1 MNDIKKIIFLD
12 INNDYLVINN
22 FDNSE
27 NKVLKQT
34 KFKLLDKIEN
44 ELNLEVLSRFF
55 LEKIKIFEK
64 DIGVFIN
71 NVNVILSSNNTEF
84 VSSIRKNYNNTT
96 LTKKLII
103 QNIENLRQTFIKN
116 NKKFEIIHI
125 LINKIAID
133 KKELKD
139 ITKEMIFNEIII
151 ELKFI
156 CFDKRYVKKIRDIL
170 KNCNI
175 DVSRILCQNYIKEFM
190 QVNDSNIL
198 IAANKVAKGINKF
211 EVFVEEKSSKKL
223 GFFEKLFH
231 YFTR

>member
-12 INNDYLVINN
+12 INNDDLIINN
-22 FDNSE
+22 FDNLE
-27 NKVLKQT
+27 NKILKQT
-34 KFKLLDKIEN
+34 KFKLLDKIED

-64 DIGVFIN
+64 DIGDFIN
-71 NVNVILSSNNTEF
+71 NVNVILSSNNIEF
-84 VSSIRKNYNNTT
+84 VSSIKKNYDNTT

-125 LINKIAID
+125 LINKIVID
-133 KKELKD
+133 KKELQD
-139 ITKEMIFNEIII
+139 INKEMTFNEIII
-151 ELKFI
+151 EVKFI

-175 DVSRILCQNYIKEFM
+175 NVSNILCQNYIKEFV

-198 IAANKVAKGINKF
+198 IAANKVVEGINKF

-231 YFTR
+231 YFT

>member
-84 VSSIRKNYNNTT
+84 VSSIEKNYNNTT
-96 LTKKLII
+96 LTKLII
-103 QNIENLRQTFIKN
+103 QNIENLRQTFIRN

-125 LINKIAID
+125 LINKIVID
-133 KKELKD
+133 KK
-139 ITKEMIFNEIII
+139 
-151 ELKFI
+151 
-156 CFDKRYVKKIRDIL
+156 
-170 KNCNI
+170 
-175 DVSRILCQNYIKEFM
+175 
-190 QVNDSNIL
+190 
-198 IAANKVAKGINKF
+198 
-211 EVFVEEKSSKKL
+211 VE
-223 GFFEKLFH
+223 G
-231 YFTR
+231 YY

>member
-12 INNDYLVINN
+12 ISNDYLVINN

-27 NKVLKQT
+27 NKILKQT

-71 NVNVILSSNNTEF
+71 NVNIILSSNNTEF
-84 VSSIRKNYNNTT
+84 VLSIKKNYNNTT

-125 LINKIAID
+125 LINKIVID
-133 KKELKD
+133 KKELND
-139 ITKEMIFNEIII
+139 IPQEMIFNEIII